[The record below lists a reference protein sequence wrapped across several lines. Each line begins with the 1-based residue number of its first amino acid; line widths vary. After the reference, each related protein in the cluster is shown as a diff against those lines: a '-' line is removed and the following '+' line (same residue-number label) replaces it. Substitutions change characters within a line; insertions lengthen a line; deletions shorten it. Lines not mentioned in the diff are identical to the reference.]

1 MVEVGTIFLALSALA
16 MAFFIIEVSIENR
29 KAKLTGWTLV
39 LLASAVYIV
48 IVLANP
54 PIPPIIVGEDWTFPS
69 IVFYSTLLAVA
80 PLALLTSLFFFRFSF
95 GAEELKK
102 KGMCLAIGFLIEA
115 IFMYTIDL
123 SGLFSQ
129 QLWMWRMFESIGM
142 LLILHGLGYK

>member
-54 PIPPIIVGEDWTFPS
+54 PIPPIIVGED
-69 IVFYSTLLAVA
+69 
-80 PLALLTSLFFFRFSF
+80 
-95 GAEELKK
+95 
-102 KGMCLAIGFLIEA
+102 
-115 IFMYTIDL
+115 
-123 SGLFSQ
+123 
-129 QLWMWRMFESIGM
+129 
-142 LLILHGLGYK
+142 